1 MSPRKGKLLFG
12 LEMEK
17 EINFVERMVFDQ
29 WRGLN
34 CDEIEIDC
42 PVFKDIAD
50 AIDCLN
56 AENRTIVTIFGHLG
70 AYLTIGG
77 GAGQYVIYASLSDG
91 DLWNVVSSDCPD
103 SEELVMLNAGG
114 QEGYFKSKYIVDR
127 LSAISAASFFFS
139 SGQLDDSLKWERQ
152 AEDC

>member
-1 MSPRKGKLLFG
+1 LALKWKKKLILW
-12 LEMEK
+12 K
-17 EINFVERMVFDQ
+17 EWFLINGAASIVMKLRLIVLYLRILLMPLI
-29 WRGLN
+29 G
-34 CDEIEIDC
+34 
-42 PVFKDIAD
+42 
-50 AIDCLN
+50 LN